1 MNIKKINT
9 IREIIASRPG
19 QFFQVEF
26 IKKDGTVRA
35 LNGQFGHR
43 KGHDGQNTVQH
54 KAEYMTVTEN
64 RIDPKTGERAFRNIN
79 LGTVTRLA
87 IGGLRIYA
95 D

>member
-26 IKKDGTVRA
+26 IKKDGTVRS

-43 KGHDGQNTVQH
+43 AGHDGKNPVQH